1 MFAST
6 DFPLLSRRDRGVS
19 KNKNPPFVMV
29 TNQVLD
35 SPAWRVMSHG
45 ARSLCVALKRRCP
58 PNRHNNGRIRLSQRE
73 AQKQLGAGFTQITR
87 WYRELQYYGFIVMT
101 EPGCLGIEGKG
112 KAPQWRLTEVAYM
125 RGTSSKGMEDMP
137 TMDFL
142 KWDGVRFSKHHPGGD
157 HLQPKPKHGAP
168 ENRSTTDPKEKTES
182 RSRKPERT
190 APENQSTCAPEN
202 QSTSWNKRS
211 RKPEHTARQSAPENR
226 SNSYKP
232 SGVGRAGSFLNSGNG
247 GAERGSGSTADQP
260 RPANPRPDPWADLG
274 IPESLRRY

>member
-1 MFAST
+1 
-6 DFPLLSRRDRGVS
+6 VS

-35 SPAWRVMSHG
+35 SPAWRAMSHG
-45 ARSLCVALKRRCP
+45 ARSLYVALKRRCP

-87 WYRELQYYGFIVMT
+87 WYRELRYYGFIVMT
-101 EPGCLGIEGKG
+101 EPGCLGIEGRG

-142 KWDGVRFSKHHPGGD
+142 KWDGIRFSEHHPGGD
-157 HLQPKPKHGAP
+157 HLKAKHGAP
-168 ENRSTTDPKEKTES
+168 ENRSAVGSTQKTEP

-202 QSTSWNKRS
+202 QSSSWNKCS
-211 RKPEHTARQSAPENR
+211 RKPEHTGRQSAPENR

-232 SGVGRAGSFLNSGNG
+232 SGVGRAGSFLNPGNG
-247 GAERGSGSTADQP
+247 GAEQGPGSISEPP
-260 RPANPRPDPWADLG
+260 RPASPRPDPWADLG

>member
-1 MFAST
+1 
-6 DFPLLSRRDRGVS
+6 
-19 KNKNPPFVMV
+19 MV

-35 SPAWRVMSHG
+35 SAAWRAMSHG
-45 ARSLCVALKRRCP
+45 ARSLYIALKRRYFP
-58 PNRHNNGRIRLSQRE
+58 SRHNNGRIRLSQRE

-87 WYRELQYYGFIVMT
+87 WYRELRYYGFIVMT

-125 RGTSSKGMEDMP
+125 RGTSSKGSEDMP

-142 KWDGVRFSKHHPGGD
+142 KWNGVPFSKHHPGGD
-157 HLQPKPKHGAP
+157 HLKPKSKKGAP
-168 ENRSTTDPKEKTES
+168 ENRSTIGSTQKTEP

-202 QSTSWNKRS
+202 QSSSWNKCS
-211 RKPEHTARQSAPENR
+211 RKPEHTGRQSAPENR

-247 GAERGSGSTADQP
+247 GAERGSGSTADP
-260 RPANPRPDPWADLG
+260 RRPASPKPDPWADLG
-274 IPESLRRY
+274 IPEFLRRY